1 MLDAAQALSSG
12 ATTAGLPAGLQAARR
27 DPGMPEAPREGLA
40 AHHALYVLA
49 IEQMPQGL
57 SMFDADDRL
66 LVANRRYRD
75 LWHLPDALCQPGARF
90 GDLMAANPA
99 TELPCHDPYLAEATE
114 AGQPSR
120 RRREWQLRD
129 GRIIGVT
136 ITRLPGGACVAL
148 HEDITEQR
156 RNQQQVAYLARHD
169 ALTGLPNR
177 AQLSDE
183 LTRQLPRVHRGE
195 ELALLYLDLDRFK
208 SVNDTLGH
216 AAGDLLLRRVAERLR
231 AGAREGDLI
240 ARLGGDEFAILQTG
254 TTQPAGSTA
263 LAKRL
268 IEALSQP
275 FDLDGHQVHIGT
287 SVGVAVAPFDG
298 DHAEALIKS
307 ADLAL
312 YRAKAAGRGVLRY
325 FEPEMDARMQLR
337 RQLEND
343 LRGAIARGE
352 FELAFQAQVAADSHA
367 VVGVEALI
375 RWNHPVRGR
384 VSPADF
390 IPLAEETGLII
401 PIGVWVLRQA
411 CLAAMAWPAPVRIA
425 VNLSPVQFKSRTLL
439 RDVLDA
445 LHDSGLPPQR
455 LELEITEAVLLD
467 DTEQALSV
475 LHAMRER
482 GIRISMDDFG
492 TGYSSLSYL
501 RRFPFDKIKIDRS
514 FIQDAALGGDALAIV
529 GAISSL
535 GRSLGMSTT
544 AEGVETDEQLA
555 AVCAAGCVE
564 VQGYLFSR
572 PGPAGDIAAL
582 IAGRTPPGLP
592 VAAPAAAAPS
602 EPGASCSNDS
612 ST

>member
-1 MLDAAQALSSG
+1 MPRAVDPQHDRGPDSALRAGLGAVACAQAQPD
-12 ATTAGLPAGLQAARR
+12 TAHDALAAR
-27 DPGMPEAPREGLA
+27 
-40 AHHALYVLA
+40 HALYVLA
-49 IEQMPQGL
+49 IEQLPQGL

-66 LVANRRYRD
+66 MVANRRYRD
-75 LWHLPDALCQPGARF
+75 LWALPEALCQPGARF
-90 GDLMAANPA
+90 IDLMAANPA
-99 TELPCHDPYLAEATE
+99 TELPCADPHQAEMPAL
-114 AGQPSR
+114 GQPSL
-120 RRREWQLRD
+120 RRREWLLRD
-129 GRIIGVT
+129 GRTIGVT

-156 RNQQQVAYLARHD
+156 RNQQQVAFLARHD

-177 AQLSDE
+177 TQLIDE
-183 LTRQLPRVHRGE
+183 LTRQLPRVQRGE
-195 ELALLYLDLDRFK
+195 EMALLYLDLDRFK

-216 AAGDLLLRRVAERLR
+216 AAGDLLLKQVAVRLR
-231 AGAREGDLI
+231 ANAREGDLI
-240 ARLGGDEFAILQTG
+240 ARLGGDEFAVLQTG
-254 TTQPAGSTA
+254 IAQPTGSTA

-268 IEALSQP
+268 IEALAQP
-275 FDLDGHQVHIGT
+275 FELEGHQLHIGT

-298 DHAEALIKS
+298 EQAEALIKS

-337 RQLEND
+337 RQLESD
-343 LRGAIARGE
+343 LRGAIARAE
-352 FELAFQAQVAADSHA
+352 FELAFQALVDAEGHA

-411 CLAAMAWPAPVRIA
+411 CAAAAAWPAPVRVA
-425 VNLSPVQFKSRTLL
+425 VNLSPVQFKCRTLL
-439 RDVLDA
+439 RDVLAA
-445 LHDSGLPPQR
+445 LHDSGLPPHR

-467 DTEQALSV
+467 DTEQSLSV
-475 LHAMRER
+475 LHALRER
-482 GIRISMDDFG
+482 GIRIAMDDFG

-514 FIQDAALGGDALAIV
+514 FVQDTDQGADAVAIV
-529 GAISSL
+529 SAICSL
-535 GRSLGMSTT
+535 ARSLGMSTT
-544 AEGVETDEQLA
+544 AEGVETQAQLA
-555 AVCAAGCVE
+555 AVCAAGCAE

-572 PGPAGDIAAL
+572 PGPANAIAAL
-582 IAGRTPPGLP
+582 ISERPWPT
-592 VAAPAAAAPS
+592 VPAKAHAPS
-602 EPGASCSNDS
+602 AQGTPCSNDS